1 MPLRFCSALL
11 NDAIVPC
18 GLAGEGVASLSQLA
32 GREITVQEMTPIVA
46 RGFEEVF
53 ELSLEPN
60 EQAWPPEQIDVLT
73 ANATA

>member
-1 MPLRFCSALL
+1 
-11 NDAIVPC
+11 
-18 GLAGEGVASLSQLA
+18 
-32 GREITVQEMTPIVA
+32 MTPIVA